1 MKDSGPEN
9 ERADASAWLMVTI
22 LTLAFTVSFI
32 DRQILNL
39 LVGPLKNAFDLSDTK
54 LSLLQGLAFTT
65 AYILFSG
72 PFGRLADTGN
82 RRGILLLGVAL
93 WSVATA
99 FCGLARSYLQL
110 FIARFGVGGA
120 EASLTP
126 AAWSMIAD
134 RFPAPQVPRAMSV
147 YLLGPYIGGGL
158 ALIFGG
164 MLLRLSE
171 GQTFFGLAAWQ
182 FVFVMAALPG
192 AFIIL
197 LLLLFVREPERQSA
211 RNGNSDKQ
219 MTLSEVMRR
228 FREESRFYGS
238 FYFGMSGIVIS
249 LYAFPAW
256 MPTLLIRKFGVPAA
270 DVGIQYGMLVL
281 IGGSAG
287 VLSGPA
293 FSKWLERRGRRDSL
307 MIVPLLAACGL
318 ALLSLLLPFANS
330 YGFAL
335 MIAALVSFAYSI
347 PTALAA
353 SALQLVTPN
362 RMRGMASAVY
372 IFIISVIGLGLA
384 PTLVALI
391 TDIGFADEAR
401 VGESLAITCCLSALI
416 GLVLLA
422 RARAAYAEMLTR
434 DAGAASQPLPAAE
447 E

>member
-1 MKDSGPEN
+1 MNDNRQGEGRS
-9 ERADASAWLMVTI
+9 DAGAWIMVSI

-39 LVGPLKNAFDLSDTK
+39 LVGPLKDAFDLSDTK
-54 LSLLQGLAFTT
+54 LSLLQGVAFTS

-93 WSVATA
+93 WSAATA

-110 FIARFGVGGA
+110 FVARFGVGGA

-134 RFPAPQVPRAMSV
+134 RFPAQQVPRAMSI
-147 YLLGPYIGGGL
+147 YLMGPYIGSGL

-164 MLLRLSE
+164 LLLGLSE
-171 GQTFFGLAAWQ
+171 GQTFFGLAPWQ

-192 AFIIL
+192 ALVIL
-197 LLLLFVREPERQSA
+197 LLIFFVREPARQSS
-211 RNGNSDKQ
+211 RGGESEQ
-219 MTLSEVMRR
+219 PMTLSQVMDRFRKERR
-228 FREESRFYGS
+228 FYLNFYC
-238 FYFGMSGIVIS
+238 GMSGIVIS

-256 MPTLLIRKFGVPAA
+256 MPTLLIRKFAA
-270 DVGIQYGMLVL
+270 SASEVGIQYGVLVL

-287 VLSGPA
+287 VLSGPIV
-293 FSKWLERRGRRDSL
+293 SRWLERSGRKDAL
-307 MIVPLLAACGL
+307 MVVPLFAACGL
-318 ALLSLLLPFANS
+318 AALSLLLPFADS
-330 YGFAL
+330 YAFVLA
-335 MIAALVSFAYSI
+335 IAGLVSFTYSL

-384 PTLVALI
+384 PTIVALI

-401 VGESLAITCCLSALI
+401 VGESLAITCCVSALA
-416 GLVLLA
+416 GLVMLS
-422 RARAAYAEMLTR
+422 RARAAYADLLTR
-434 DAGAASQPLPAAE
+434 NASAG
-447 E
+447 